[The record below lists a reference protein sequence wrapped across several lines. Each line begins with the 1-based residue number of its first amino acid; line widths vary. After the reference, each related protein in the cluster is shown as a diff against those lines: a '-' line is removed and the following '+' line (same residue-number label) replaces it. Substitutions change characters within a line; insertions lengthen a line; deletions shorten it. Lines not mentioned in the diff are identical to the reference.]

1 MAAAEWIRSICLSLP
16 GVTEEILW
24 GNDLVFKVSG
34 RMFRVVPLD
43 PGSVLVSF
51 KVDDGEF
58 AELVERPGVI
68 PAPYLARARW
78 IALESADALTPQELK
93 RRIVRSWELVVSRLP
108 KRERERLNAL
118 RPPSPAA
125 SG

>member
-1 MAAAEWIRSICLSLP
+1 MAGAGWVRSICLSLP

-34 RMFRVVPLD
+34 KMFCVAPLD
-43 PGSVLVSF
+43 PAGVFVSF
-51 KVDDGEF
+51 KVDDAEF
-58 AELVERPGVI
+58 AELVERTGIV

-78 IALESADALTPQELK
+78 IALESEEALPPQELK
-93 RRIVRSWELVVSRLP
+93 RRIGRSWELVVSRLP
-108 KRERERLNAL
+108 KRERGRLNAL
-118 RPPSPAA
+118 RPPSPPA